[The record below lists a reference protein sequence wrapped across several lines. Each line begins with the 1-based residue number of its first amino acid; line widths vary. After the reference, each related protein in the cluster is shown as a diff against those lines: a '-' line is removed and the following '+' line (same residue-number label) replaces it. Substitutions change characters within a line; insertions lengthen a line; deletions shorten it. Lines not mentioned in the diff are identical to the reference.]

1 MSSLLEDITKFE
13 SENEAKVYIY
23 DGENGGV
30 RSDIATGSIYK
41 YFDDLNE
48 SATIKVAAD
57 LKTMTVGLYNK
68 KTGYME
74 RPLRELAKTG
84 YTSIEK
90 YLGSLSDD
98 VSSGTYANFTATVP
112 MKFVTAAYKEDGAV
126 GIIYCEI
133 ANYHYRIV
141 DGRYE
146 WDKTPVARLNTE
158 LCMPLMRSANGKFSL
173 YNFCESSYNRS
184 FNLEKYLASIEEEN
198 NKALEKV
205 RESVPECGFALI
217 GSFSLGFLVTDSEG
231 NPMFITNKLGII
243 KNDEKEMRLFGCVR
257 KTSKEKECG
266 IILSLN
272 KESKTFQARILSSIY
287 PNEYSVGKDKSVPMT
302 VSFDT
307 SAMEY
312 GYGDYAIIDMDERYM
327 YLERLEGSYYNNS
340 SWEKLTRNK
349 DNAYKYDMV
358 TGELVRTRKIPIED
372 DDLYE
377 SKKEGKR

>member
-13 SENEAKVYIY
+13 ADNEAKVYIY
-23 DGENGGV
+23 DEKSGGV
-30 RSDIATGSIYK
+30 RSDLATGSMYK

-48 SATIKVAAD
+48 SAVMRVAVD
-57 LKTMTVGLYNK
+57 LKTMTVGLYN
-68 KTGYME
+68 
-74 RPLRELAKTG
+74 AKTG
-84 YTSIEK
+84 YIERPIKEMAKSEYTSLEK
-90 YLGSLSDD
+90 YLNSLSDD
-98 VSSGTYANFTATVP
+98 VSSGTYANFTVPVP
-112 MKFVTAAYKEDGAV
+112 MEFVTSTNKEGNSV
-126 GIIYCEI
+126 GILYCEI
-133 ANYHYRIV
+133 SNYHYTTV
-141 DGRYE
+141 DGKYV
-146 WDKTPVARLNTE
+146 WTKTPARLSAD
-158 LCMPLMRSANGKFSL
+158 LCIPIMRSANGKFFL
-173 YNFCESSYNRS
+173 YNFCESSYNRN
-184 FNLEKYLASIEEEN
+184 FDLEKYLTSIEEEN

-205 RESVPECGFALI
+205 RAIVPECEFALI
-217 GSFSLGFLVTDSEG
+217 SSYSLGFLVTDSKG

-243 KNDEKEMRLFGCVR
+243 KNDEKEMRLFGCAK
-257 KTSKEKECG
+257 KTSKERECG

-272 KESKTFQARILSSIY
+272 KESKTFQARILSSVY

-327 YLERLEGSYYNNS
+327 YLEKLDGSYYNNS

-358 TGELVRTRKIPIED
+358 TGDLVRTRKIPIED

>member
-23 DGENGGV
+23 DGQNGGV
-30 RSDIATGSIYK
+30 RSDIATGNVYK

-48 SATIKVAAD
+48 SAVMKVAVD
-57 LKTMTVGLYNK
+57 LKTMTVGLYNA
-68 KTGYME
+68 KTGYIE
-74 RPLRELAKTG
+74 RPIKEMSKSE

-90 YLGSLSDD
+90 YLNSLSDD
-98 VSSGTYANFTATVP
+98 VSSGTYANFTVPVP
-112 MKFVTAAYKEDGAV
+112 MEFVTSTNKEGNSV

-133 ANYHYRIV
+133 ANYHYTTI
-141 DGRYE
+141 DGKYVFA
-146 WDKTPVARLNTE
+146 KTNARLSAD
-158 LCMPLMRSANGKFSL
+158 LCIPLMRSANGRFSL
-173 YNFCESSYNRS
+173 YNFCESSYNRN
-184 FNLEKYLASIEEEN
+184 FDLEKYLTSIEEEN

-205 RESVPECGFALI
+205 RETVPECGFALI
-217 GSFSLGFLVTDSEG
+217 NSYNLGFLVTDSEG
-231 NPMFITNKLGII
+231 NPMFIAKKLGVI
-243 KNDEKEMRLFGCVR
+243 KNDEKEMRLFGCA
-257 KTSKEKECG
+257 KKASKERECG

-272 KESKTFQARILSSIY
+272 KESKTFQARILSSVY

-312 GYGDYAIIDMDERYM
+312 GYGDYAIIDMDNRYM
-327 YLERLEGSYYNNS
+327 YLEKLEGSYYNDS

-358 TGELVRTRKIPIED
+358 TGDLVRTRKIPIED